1 MSKRKLK
8 RQLGLAQVVM
18 LGTAGA
24 IGAEIFVLTGEA
36 AAITGPATVLA
47 LLIGGLLTYS
57 IAVNYAELA
66 TAFPETGGAMTYV
79 REAYGN
85 GLLSFLVGSMDCL
98 SSTFY
103 AGLSAMGFAYSLHVL
118 FPFMPIIPVA
128 LLIIAAFSVLNILGV
143 GNVGNAQVLL
153 GVALL
158 AIFGVYIGVG
168 LFSPNGF
175 KWATLIPD
183 GQFFLYPDAPTN
195 IAKILRTIALIYV
208 AYVGFEVIADDAEE
222 AQNPERVLPLGI
234 LISLTLVM
242 IINMLIVLVAL
253 GTVPWSQLAGSKTVL
268 TDTVVRFM
276 PGWGIPLMAVG
287 GLIAT
292 LTTLNTSM
300 LSATRE
306 AFTLSRDGAWPNIL
320 SRLSSLRTP
329 YMAIILVGV
338 ASALI
343 TVVGLVDFLSY
354 ISSSG
359 YLFVLFWASLAMIR
373 LRKKFPDIP
382 RPFKAPFFPLTAYM
396 GAGTGLLIIAFT
408 EKHALLFGAGLLS
421 VLGVA
426 YYIGPVI
433 GRWFKERA
441 EAATLDQ
448 NLILIAAANPQTVK
462 SLVNLAAIVAE
473 ASDDTYVCM
482 MSVLAAGPAM
492 PLAAAQQMARQLKPQ
507 QQSFLARVATEMTVK
522 NIAIYSKV
530 RAANS
535 VAEGILDE
543 IESHKNVRLLLA
555 GWPGVLD
562 AKNIARNPVKVALQK
577 ARTNVAVL
585 LDRGLDEV
593 NHILVPVGGGI
604 HSRLAIRLANEIAMT
619 DKAQVTALRLLPIAS
634 DDEESEELEDQTLLL
649 AEIVED
655 AINEVP
661 ENFHLKVEQA
671 VSVQQKVLEEARRHP
686 CNLIIMGA
694 SEEWALDTR
703 LFGTIDDGV
712 AEHAP
717 CSVLLCRRYE
727 PMPVAWLRYQ
737 VKTIEREYAENGNL
751 DKP

>member
-1 MSKRKLK
+1 
-8 RQLGLAQVVM
+8 
-18 LGTAGA
+18 
-24 IGAEIFVLTGEA
+24 
-36 AAITGPATVLA
+36 
-47 LLIGGLLTYS
+47 
-57 IAVNYAELA
+57 
-66 TAFPETGGAMTYV
+66 MTYV

-103 AGLSAMGFAYSLHVL
+103 AGLSALGVAYSLHVL
-118 FPFMPIIPVA
+118 FPFLPIIPVA

-158 AIFGVYIGVG
+158 AIFGVYVGVG

-175 KWATLIPD
+175 QWATLIPD
-183 GQFFLYPDAPTN
+183 GKFFLYPDAPTN

-268 TDTVVRFM
+268 TDTVVHFM

-306 AFTLSRDGAWPNIL
+306 AFTLSRDKAWPNIL
-320 SRLSSLRTP
+320 SRLSRLRTP
-329 YMAIILVGV
+329 YAAIIFVGL

-343 TVVGLVDFLSY
+343 TAVGLVDFLSY

-373 LRKKFPDIP
+373 LRKKYPDMR

-396 GAGTGLLIIAFT
+396 AAGTGFLIIAFT
-408 EKHALLFGAGLLS
+408 EKRALLFGVALLS
-421 VLGVA
+421 VLAVA
-426 YYIGPVI
+426 YYISPVI
-433 GRWFKERA
+433 GRWFKRRA
-441 EAATLDQ
+441 EEAIPDQ

-462 SLVNLAAIVAE
+462 SLIHLAAIVAE
-473 ASDDTYVCM
+473 ASDDTYVCL
-482 MSVLAAGPAM
+482 MSVLAAGPTM
-492 PLAAAQQMARQLKPQ
+492 SLAAAQQVARQLKPQ
-507 QQSFLARVATEMTVK
+507 QQSFLAQIATEMTMK

-530 RAANS
+530 RAAKS
-535 VAEGILDE
+535 VADGILDE
-543 IESHKNVRLLLA
+543 IENRNNVQLLLA
-555 GWPGVLD
+555 GWPGISD
-562 AKNIARNPVKVALQK
+562 AKSLAHNPVKVALQK
-577 ARTNVAVL
+577 AHTNVAVL

-604 HSRLAIRLANEIAMT
+604 HSRMALRLANEIAMT
-619 DKAQVTALRLLPIAS
+619 DNAQVTALRLLPIAS
-634 DDEESEELEDQTLLL
+634 KNAAREDEETEELEDQTALL

-661 ENFHLKVEQA
+661 ENFHLKVERA
-671 VSVQQKVLEEARRHP
+671 ISVQQKVLEEAHQHP
-686 CNLIIMGA
+686 YDLIIMGA
-694 SEEWALDTR
+694 SEEWSLDTR
-703 LFGTIDDGV
+703 LFGTTDDGV

-727 PMPVAWLRYQ
+727 PTPIAWLRYQ
-737 VKTIEREYAENGNL
+737 VKVIEREYAENGNL